1 MAGKTLSFRG
11 RGERIE
17 RAIAIRT
24 LGLGIIEG
32 KGQGQIV
39 RGAPEIKTKM
49 FEDDEFQ
56 MVFYMVPPVP
66 IEVCEQFGVEP
77 LHFGCYAL
85 EIWSRQ
91 VGKVLNLSWDSV
103 GAPPRI
109 VRFRRS
115 EWEERFL
122 RLFDQ
127 LR

>member
-1 MAGKTLSFRG
+1 MAGKTLSVRG

-17 RAIAIRT
+17 RAIAIRS
-24 LGLGIIEG
+24 LGLGIIEE
-32 KGQGQIV
+32 KAQWQIV
-39 RGAPEIKTKM
+39 RGDPEIKTKM

-56 MVFYMVPPVP
+56 MIFYMVPPVP
-66 IEVCEQFGVEP
+66 TEMCKQFGVAP
-77 LHFGCYAL
+77 LHFGRFAL

-109 VRFRRS
+109 VRFRRG